1 MTREVLRELVSALT
15 RMRRG
20 PIDARQVDLWAQR
33 LEPHLAEIELLT
45 ALALDDRVEPAF
57 LATPVDFSPSCGPP
71 ARAARPTP
79 DPQGQAGA
87 APAPPA
93 GAGATGGAARAASG
107 RGASGWDVPSLAACI
122 RRLRSGATTASEL
135 VDASLSRLA
144 QLGGLNLFIAVFE
157 AEARRAAEQA
167 DRALRAGQAGL
178 LAGVP
183 LAVKDLMAIEGYA
196 MTGGSRALAQPPAQ
210 EDAPA
215 LRRLREAGAVVL
227 GAANLHELAYGVTS
241 ENPHFGVVGNPAA
254 PGRIAGGSS
263 GGSAAAVA
271 AGVVAGAVGTDTG
284 GSIRIPAALCG
295 VAGLKPTY
303 GAVSREG
310 VLPLS
315 WSLDH
320 VGPIAVT
327 AADTAVLL
335 AAMASRPSRLQL
347 AFARAL
353 TTPDPGASGEEDGLT
368 AELAAA
374 CLLARSLDEG
384 EPVEAAAISRAA
396 GRLRVGCPVPD
407 WLEPMEEPVAR
418 AYRDAQQRL
427 REAGLA
433 VLEVQPPPMPLVRA
447 AQFII
452 LQTEATAVHRE
463 RLRGFADRLGEDVR
477 LRLQLGEFLTAVEY
491 VQGQR
496 LRRQIADGLMELFH
510 SVDVL
515 LLPSVPASAPPV
527 GSRTVELDGHLE
539 PVHRMLTRY
548 TAPFNQGGLPA
559 LSVPVGRSRAGRP
572 LALQVVGPPS
582 GELEAV
588 RLGIVLQALCGP
600 AGPGRVD

>member
-20 PIDARQVDLWAQR
+20 SIDARQVDLWAQR
-33 LEPHLAEIELLT
+33 LEPHLAEIELL
-45 ALALDDRVEPAF
+45 AAVALDDRVEPAF
-57 LATPVDFSPSCGPP
+57 LATPVDLSPSCGPP
-71 ARAARPTP
+71 DRAAHPAPAARAR
-79 DPQGQAGA
+79 AGGA
-87 APAPPA
+87 LAPPA
-93 GAGATGGAARAASG
+93 GAGSTGAAARATSG
-107 RGASGWDVPSLAACI
+107 RGASGGGVLSLAACI
-122 RRLRSGATTASEL
+122 RLLRSGATTASEL

-144 QLGGLNLFIAVFE
+144 KLGGLNLFIAVFE

-183 LAVKDLMAIEGYA
+183 LAVKDLMAIQGYA
-196 MTGGSRALAQPPAQ
+196 LTGGSRALTGPPAQ

-327 AADTAVLL
+327 AADTALL
-335 AAMASRPSRLQL
+335 FAAMASQPSLRLQ

-353 TTPDPGASGEEDGLT
+353 AAPDPGCGEDEG
-368 AELAAA
+368 ELPEELRAA

-384 EPVEAAAISRAA
+384 GPVEAAAISRAA
-396 GRLRVGCPVPD
+396 GRMRVGCPVPD

-418 AYRDAQQRL
+418 AYRDVQQRL

-433 VLEVQPPPMPLVRA
+433 VVEVQPPPMAWVRA
-447 AQFII
+447 AQFVI

-477 LRLQLGEFLTAVEY
+477 LRLRLGEFLTAVEY

-496 LRRQIADGLMELFH
+496 LRRQIADSLRELFH
-510 SVDVL
+510 TVDVL
-515 LLPSVPASAPPV
+515 LLPSVPACAPPV
-527 GSRTVELDGHLE
+527 GSRTVEVNGHVE
-539 PVHRMLTRY
+539 PIHRMLTRY
-548 TAPFNQGGLPA
+548 TVPFNQGGLPA
-559 LSVPVGRSRAGRP
+559 LSVPVGRSGAGWP
-572 LALQVVGPPS
+572 SALQVVGPPS

-600 AGPGRVD
+600 TWPDRVQ